1 MFYSCTNLTSFFGN
15 TSSLIDGT
23 NMFTYTKLSSFT
35 GDLSSLLTGE
45 DMFYG
50 CPLNPKSFT
59 LISNSIKDISKL
71 DRTKD
76 EDWQGIQSSK
86 RGILSMCLDANSFAS
101 EE

>member
-1 MFYSCTNLTSFFGN
+1 MFYYCYNLTAFNSDLSSLTDGSYMFNYCTKLTSFFGN

-23 NMFTYTKLSSFT
+23 EMFSYTNLSSFT

-50 CPLNPKSFT
+50 CPLNPTSLT
-59 LISNSIKDISKL
+59 LISNTIKDISKL

-76 EDWQGIQSSK
+76 EDW
-86 RGILSMCLDANSFAS
+86 
-101 EE
+101 